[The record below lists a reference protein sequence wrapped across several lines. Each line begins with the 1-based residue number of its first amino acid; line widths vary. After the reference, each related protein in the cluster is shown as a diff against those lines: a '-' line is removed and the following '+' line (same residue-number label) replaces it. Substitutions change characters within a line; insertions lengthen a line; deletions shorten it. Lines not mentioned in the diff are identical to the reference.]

1 MAGRFEFNMGRIWE
15 KAKIYRIHMQIL
27 VPKIISYI
35 FQDPSIFQL
44 TSIAG
49 GGDRGILSARLR
61 IKLLTRISVPGGG
74 PSR

>member
-1 MAGRFEFNMGRIWE
+1 M
-15 KAKIYRIHMQIL
+15 IYMQIL
-27 VPKIISYI
+27 VPKIINYI
-35 FQDPSIFQL
+35 FQDPNIIQL

-49 GGDRGILSARLR
+49 GGKGWILSARLR